1 MTRSWIHFT
10 RGRFVRQARVGLG
23 ELREEH
29 LSRQGFAGPV
39 AMIYRTSGPNEVV
52 RVEGEYR
59 RREID
64 SADVVAGDATDARG
78 AWQVLLSNDDVA
90 VGISRRRAA
99 MPYRFRNLDGDL
111 LYFVHRG
118 SGVFATEFGPIRYAP
133 GDYVMLPK
141 STAYRHIPDG
151 GDSLLLVIES
161 PQPIHLTEHEQV
173 GRHTPI
179 DPTMLDVPEIAD
191 YGWTEESEYEVRIKA
206 GGGETSIFYRNDPL
220 EVVGWKGDLFP
231 FRFTVKSILPIM
243 SNRIHLAPSSWTTFE
258 AAGFV
263 VVSFVPQI
271 AVADP
276 EAEELPSYHRNID
289 MDEVILS
296 HANDDPG
303 GRRPGGFSFTPQG
316 ILHGATEDARAAF
329 NARRQP
335 GDMRKWTGIGVDT
348 YRPLKVSEAFARMT
362 K

>member
-1 MTRSWIHFT
+1 MRSWIHFT

-64 SADVVAGDATDARG
+64 SADVVSSDAKDARG
-78 AWQVLLSNDDVA
+78 GWQLLLSNDDVS

-111 LYFVHRG
+111 LYFAHRG
-118 SGVFATEFGPIRYAP
+118 SGTFATEFGPIAYGP
-133 GDYVMLPK
+133 GDYVFLPK
-141 STAYRHIPDG
+141 STTYRHLPDA
-151 GDSLLLVIES
+151 GDSLLLVVES
-161 PQPIHLTEHEQV
+161 PQPIRLTEHEQV

-179 DPTMLDVPEIAD
+179 DPTMLDVPDIAD
-191 YGWTEESEYEVRIKA
+191 YGWPEESEYEGRIKG
-206 GGGETSIFYRNDPL
+206 GGGETSLFFKNDPL
-220 EVVGWKGDLFP
+220 KVARGKGDLFP
-231 FRFTVKSILPIM
+231 YKFNVKSILPIM
-243 SNRIHLAPSSWTTFE
+243 SNRIHLAPSSWATFE

-271 AVADP
+271 AVADL

-296 HANDDPG
+296 HANDDPAR
-303 GRRPGGFSFTPQG
+303 RRPGGLSLTPQ
-316 ILHGATEDARAAF
+316 R
-329 NARRQP
+329 
-335 GDMRKWTGIGVDT
+335 
-348 YRPLKVSEAFARMT
+348 
-362 K
+362 